1 MLAELFSKGTIV
13 AFVPDLMFGLR
24 VRDVLAQLGY
34 TAHVYEDVATTQAAL
49 LPSLA
54 LLIVDLR
61 GSVAALTELVATAKA
76 LDPALPVLAFGSH
89 VDVERQQAARAAGC
103 DRVVANSKFSAD
115 LPTLVTTLARPIQ
128 PHSSAE

>member
-1 MLAELFSKGTIV
+1 MLQSKGTIL
-13 AFVPDLMFGLR
+13 ALAPDLMFGVR

-34 TAHVYEDVATTQAAL
+34 TALVYEQAQTIQTAL
-49 LPSLA
+49 QPDLA

-61 GSVAALTELVATAKA
+61 GPVDATTTLVQTAKA
-76 LDPALPVLAFGSH
+76 LDPTLPILAFGSH

-115 LPTLVTTLARPIQ
+115 LPGLVNALARQTSP
-128 PHSSAE
+128 

>member
-1 MLAELFSKGTIV
+1 MLIESVSKGTIV

-34 TAHVYEDVATTQAAL
+34 TAHVYEDVATTQSAL

-115 LPTLVTTLARPIQ
+115 LPNLVTTLARPTQ